1 MPETTTAVAADEPGR
16 GTRNRQNAS
25 KLRNG
30 VMKRGNTWS
39 YVIRVKNPDTGVSR
53 PRWVG
58 GFATEEA
65 AKEARDQARVQARRG
80 EYIDRN
86 SITVTAY
93 LDDWIESHAME
104 IKPRTLLD
112 YRACIRL
119 YVTPRIG
126 HMPLQA
132 VRPSTITRLY
142 RDLLTSGGR
151 DGKPLAVPT
160 VTHLHAVLRKAF
172 RDAVIVDELIA
183 SNPVERAKRPR
194 TQAHE
199 PGTVWTVAQLRAF
212 LNTARRHRLF
222 AFFHVA
228 AYTGA
233 RRGELL
239 NLQWSAVNLDGKK
252 ITITGSSA
260 VIGGE
265 RITGT
270 TKSGRT
276 RVVSIDDAT
285 VTVLR
290 QHKTDQAADQLRA
303 GDSWRGTK
311 DSYVF
316 TTGWGEPIYPD
327 TVTSLMTKLI
337 RTHNMPERDPRP
349 KSQLPHARLHD
360 LLHIHATTLLLS
372 GVPVHVVAARLGH
385 ADPAIT
391 LRVYAHVIRA
401 AETAAADIFAQA
413 VNAA

>member
-1 MPETTTAVAADEPGR
+1 MPDSTTAPADVPAHR
-16 GTRNRQNAS
+16 KKPRRNAS
-25 KLRNG
+25 KLRDG

-39 YVIRVKNPDTGVSR
+39 YVIRVKDPETGVSK

-65 AKEARDQARVQARRG
+65 AKAARDEGRVKARRG
-80 EYIDRN
+80 EYIDR
-86 SITVTAY
+86 SQVTVTAY
-93 LDDWIESHAME
+93 LDDWIDSHAME

-112 YRACIRL
+112 YRSCIRL

-126 HMPLQA
+126 QVPIQA
-132 VRPSTITRLY
+132 VRPSTITKLY
-142 RDLLTSGGR
+142 RDLLTGGGR
-151 DGKPLAVPT
+151 EGKPLAIAT

-172 RDAVIVDELIA
+172 RDAVVVDELIGG
-183 SNPVERAKRPR
+183 NPVERAKRPR
-194 TQAHE
+194 AQAQE

-212 LNTARRHRLF
+212 LATAKQHRLF

-239 NLQWSAVNLDGKK
+239 NLRWTDIDLDAKK
-252 ITITGSSA
+252 ITITGSTA
-260 VIGGE
+260 VISGE
-265 RITGT
+265 RINGT

-276 RVVSIDDAT
+276 RVVSIDDETAA
-285 VTVLR
+285 VLSQR
-290 QHKTDQAADQLRA
+290 KTNQTAEQLHA
-303 GDSWRGTK
+303 GDSWRGAR
-311 DSYVF
+311 DGYVF

-337 RTHNMPERDPRP
+337 RTHNQPEEGRP
-349 KSQLPHARLHD
+349 PKNQLPHARLHD
-360 LLHIHATTLLLS
+360 LRHLHATTLLLS

-385 ADPAIT
+385 ADPAVT
-391 LRVYAHVIRA
+391 LRVYAHVIRS
-401 AETAAADIFAQA
+401 AEAAAADIFAQA